1 MLNNIDL
8 KKSLIIGKQPS
19 IRKSFKLFDEL
30 TINFLNDLSIRLIKD
45 KKNSKFVDL
54 ISFAFWC
61 RKKNIINLKN
71 NYINNS
77 FRSLGRGIVLH
88 IAPSNVPL
96 NFAYSLAF
104 GLLAGNSNII
114 RIPSKKFIQS
124 NILIKEISKLLK
136 KNKFKEL
143 SERICL
149 IRYDKKSLLSNQLS
163 RISDARVIWGGDK
176 TIDYF
181 KKLSTDPRCVDL
193 YFADR
198 FSISI
203 FNSLELL
210 KIKKNNFKDLCEKFY
225 NDTFT
230 FDQNGC
236 SSPHAVIWIGKKNK
250 LIKQKF
256 WSKLTEIVNVKYDQN
271 LSISN
276 KKIKNLINLAINN
289 EINFKANLENFKVLR
304 LEGFNLN
311 TKKIS
316 NIRNS
321 FGTFLDIEIDKLS
334 DLKKITSKKIQT
346 ITYFGYDKNEILDML
361 IKNNSIGVDRLVP
374 IGRAIDISP
383 IWDGYDIIGSL
394 SRRISI

>member
-8 KKSLIIGKQPS
+8 KKFLIMGKQPY

-30 TINFLNDLSIRLIKD
+30 TINFLNDLSIRLTKD

-77 FRSLGRGIVLH
+77 FKSLGRGIVFH

-104 GLLAGNSNII
+104 GLLAGNSNIV
-114 RIPSKKFIQS
+114 RIPSKKFIQL

-143 SERICL
+143 TERICL
-149 IRYDKKSLLSNQLS
+149 IRYDKKSSLSNQLS

-176 TIDYF
+176 TIDHF

-198 FSISI
+198 YSISI
-203 FNSLELL
+203 LNSLELL

-250 LIKQKF
+250 LIRQKF

-276 KKIKNLINLAINN
+276 KKIKNLINLAVNK

-334 DLKKITSKKIQT
+334 DLKKIISKKIQT
-346 ITYFGYDKNEILDML
+346 ITYFGYDKNKILDML

-383 IWDGYDIIGSL
+383 IWDGYDIISSL